1 MVGLYYIGTYEKRP
15 GDSSNYMNA
24 GDYAAGTYQGDGPT
38 GTLTSDVF
46 IIKGTRITFLIGG
59 GCDRDTEYVELLID
73 GLGTSKHTGK
83 CSERMDTVYFDVSNY
98 YDRAAQIRIVDAST
112 AIWGHINVDDFRFD
126 WDIEGSVYSGVN
138 QKTTHNGV
146 VESPRSGAA
155 YRFFR
160 HADGSNNWIWFRH
173 SSSYVRP
180 YLLCMTDD
188 NEQLTDA
195 LVITKRFRS
204 PTEFS
209 LYIDEQVSA
218 FKITYM
224 DAVINYCN
232 EKEIDIDSIGSLINQ
247 KLREKI
253 QMEAELANMIKP
265 RGHLP
270 V

>member
-1 MVGLYYIGTYEKRP
+1 
-15 GDSSNYMNA
+15 
-24 GDYAAGTYQGDGPT
+24 
-38 GTLTSDVF
+38 
-46 IIKGTRITFLIGG
+46 
-59 GCDRDTEYVELLID
+59 
-73 GLGTSKHTGK
+73 
-83 CSERMDTVYFDVSNY
+83 
-98 YDRAAQIRIVDAST
+98 
-112 AIWGHINVDDFRFD
+112 
-126 WDIEGSVYSGVN
+126 
-138 QKTTHNGV
+138 
-146 VESPRSGAA
+146 
-155 YRFFR
+155 
-160 HADGSNNWIWFRH
+160 
-173 SSSYVRP
+173 
-180 YLLCMTDD
+180 MTDE

-218 FKITYM
+218 FNITYM

>member
-1 MVGLYYIGTYEKRP
+1 
-15 GDSSNYMNA
+15 
-24 GDYAAGTYQGDGPT
+24 
-38 GTLTSDVF
+38 
-46 IIKGTRITFLIGG
+46 
-59 GCDRDTEYVELLID
+59 
-73 GLGTSKHTGK
+73 
-83 CSERMDTVYFDVSNY
+83 
-98 YDRAAQIRIVDAST
+98 
-112 AIWGHINVDDFRFD
+112 
-126 WDIEGSVYSGVN
+126 
-138 QKTTHNGV
+138 
-146 VESPRSGAA
+146 
-155 YRFFR
+155 
-160 HADGSNNWIWFRH
+160 
-173 SSSYVRP
+173 
-180 YLLCMTDD
+180 MTDE

-209 LYIDEQVSA
+209 LYIDVQVSA

>member
-1 MVGLYYIGTYEKRP
+1 
-15 GDSSNYMNA
+15 
-24 GDYAAGTYQGDGPT
+24 
-38 GTLTSDVF
+38 
-46 IIKGTRITFLIGG
+46 
-59 GCDRDTEYVELLID
+59 
-73 GLGTSKHTGK
+73 
-83 CSERMDTVYFDVSNY
+83 
-98 YDRAAQIRIVDAST
+98 
-112 AIWGHINVDDFRFD
+112 
-126 WDIEGSVYSGVN
+126 
-138 QKTTHNGV
+138 
-146 VESPRSGAA
+146 
-155 YRFFR
+155 
-160 HADGSNNWIWFRH
+160 
-173 SSSYVRP
+173 
-180 YLLCMTDD
+180 MTDE

-209 LYIDEQVSA
+209 LYIDEQVST

-270 V
+270 L

>member
-1 MVGLYYIGTYEKRP
+1 
-15 GDSSNYMNA
+15 
-24 GDYAAGTYQGDGPT
+24 
-38 GTLTSDVF
+38 
-46 IIKGTRITFLIGG
+46 
-59 GCDRDTEYVELLID
+59 
-73 GLGTSKHTGK
+73 
-83 CSERMDTVYFDVSNY
+83 
-98 YDRAAQIRIVDAST
+98 
-112 AIWGHINVDDFRFD
+112 
-126 WDIEGSVYSGVN
+126 
-138 QKTTHNGV
+138 
-146 VESPRSGAA
+146 
-155 YRFFR
+155 
-160 HADGSNNWIWFRH
+160 
-173 SSSYVRP
+173 
-180 YLLCMTDD
+180 MTDE

-253 QMEAELANMIKP
+253 QMEAELANMIKT